1 MATISEL
8 HNELL
13 EEKQESANRQKRIK
27 TRINQELKAVAEE
40 DEKNILDNYN
50 MGMLTLHEMLDQ
62 RIDVLSNLRNATYTF
77 EETT

>member
-1 MATISEL
+1 MSTLTEL
-8 HNELL
+8 HGELL

-27 TRINQELKAVAEE
+27 TRINQELKAEAEE
-40 DEKNILDNYN
+40 QIKNILDNYN

-62 RIDVLSNLRNATYTF
+62 QIEVLSNLRNSTYTY